1 MPHSGPHCLALPTAS
16 GGLARLAAT
25 EARAAGMGL
34 EPLLRA
40 SGLSAAQIQ
49 DSDQRLGVEQQ
60 IAFIESA
67 AQALGRDRLGFELG
81 RDFDLRKIGLLY
93 YVAACSGTLGEAV
106 QRIERFSAV
115 GNEAVVFRASKASDL
130 VIRLDYSGVARHSD
144 RHQVEFFLVALVRL
158 CRSLT
163 GLTLIPTQ
171 VTISH
176 GRSES
181 VRDYNAFFGCRTEF
195 QAEHDSVVFE
205 DQCRALPV
213 VSADPHLSEILVR
226 YCDETLSSRRK
237 AMSSFRVRVEN
248 AIAPLLP
255 HGKPKALTIARQLNV
270 SQRTLARRL
279 KEEQTSFAAVLDE
292 MRCGLALRY
301 LEDPKL
307 SITQIAWLLGFQE
320 VAAFTHAFRRWTG
333 KVPSMVRRREAVPA
347 ESPQ

>member
-1 MPHSGPHCLALPTAS
+1 MPRSGPHRLALPTAT

-25 EARAAGMGL
+25 EARAAGIDL

-49 DSDQRLGVEQQ
+49 DGDERLGAEQQ

-67 AQALGRDRLGFELG
+67 AQALERDRLGFELG

-93 YVAACSGTLGEAV
+93 YVAACSRSLGEAV

-163 GLTLIPTQ
+163 GLNVTPTQ

-176 GRSES
+176 SRSEG
-181 VRDYNAFFGCRTEF
+181 VRGYNAFFGCGTEF
-195 QAEHDSVVFE
+195 QAEHDSLVFE

-226 YCDETLSSRRK
+226 YCEDTLSSRRK
-237 AMSSFRVRVEN
+237 AMSSFRVMVEN

-255 HGKPKALTIARQLNV
+255 HGKPTASRIAHQINV

-279 KEEQTSFAAVLDE
+279 TEEQTSFAAVLDD
-292 MRCGLALRY
+292 MRCELALRY
-301 LEDPKL
+301 LEEPKL
-307 SITQIAWLLGFQE
+307 SISQIAWLLGFQE

-333 KVPSMVRRREAVPA
+333 KAPSMVRRCRVVSART
-347 ESPQ
+347 

>member
-1 MPHSGPHCLALPTAS
+1 MPRSEPHRLVLPTAS
-16 GGLARLAAT
+16 GELARLAAR
-25 EARAAGMGL
+25 EARAAGMDL

-49 DSDQRLGVEQQ
+49 DSEDRLGAEQQ

-67 AQALGRDRLGFELG
+67 AQALERDRLGFELG
-81 RDFDLRKIGLLY
+81 RDFDLRTIGLLY

-163 GLTLIPTQ
+163 GLTVTPTR
-171 VTISH
+171 VTMSH
-176 GRSES
+176 GRSEG

-195 QAEHDSVVFE
+195 QAKHDSVVFE
-205 DQCRALPV
+205 ESCRELPL

-226 YCDETLSSRRK
+226 YCEETLSSRRRS
-237 AMSSFRVRVEN
+237 ASSFRVRVEN
-248 AIAPLLP
+248 AVAPLLP
-255 HGKPKALTIARQLNV
+255 HGKPKASVIAGKLNV
-270 SQRTLARRL
+270 SQRTLGRRL
-279 KEEQTSFAAVLDE
+279 AEEQTSFAAVLDE
-292 MRCGLALRY
+292 MRCELAVRY

-307 SITQIAWLLGFQE
+307 SISEMAWLLGFQE

-333 KVPSMVRRREAVPA
+333 KVPSMVRRHEAVPA
-347 ESPQ
+347 HT